1 MSNYTE
7 DNLFDSKSKKTSRI
21 ALLQVL
27 TLTH

>member
-7 DNLFDSKSKKTSRI
+7 DNLFDSKSKDVQNCI
-21 ALLQVL
+21 VEAL